1 METLSAIPEWVKV
14 EHQVATL
21 LTKQE
26 LHGWHFDE
34 RAAQQLTATLQEE
47 LEEAR
52 S

>member
-1 METLSAIPEWVKV
+1 METLPTIPKWVEV

-34 RAAQQLTATLQEE
+34 RAAQQLTTTLQKE
-47 LEEAR
+47 L
-52 S
+52 